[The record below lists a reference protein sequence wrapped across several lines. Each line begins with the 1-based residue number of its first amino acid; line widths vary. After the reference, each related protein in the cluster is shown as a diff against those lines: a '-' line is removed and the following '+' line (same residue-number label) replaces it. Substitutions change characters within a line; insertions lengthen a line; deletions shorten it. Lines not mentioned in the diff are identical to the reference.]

1 MLLAGQDLHVTAR
14 LNLLANFTFQ
24 NFITWIFLILIQEDE
39 SNCMDPVSGLVCAGH
54 GQCVCGVGHSDL
66 LSGIIAEIWF
76 QGLQVQ
82 GRWLLRTALLS
93 LPSLPRSV
101 RKPQVASTLLISS
114 YPGNPPSSTYSLI
127 PDIVWNAR
135 LGWMSA
141 LPSVWRRMMSNA
153 RTIAR
158 KYCLF

>member
-1 MLLAGQDLHVTAR
+1 MLQAGQDLLVTAR
-14 LNLLANFTFQ
+14 LNLLASFILE
-24 NFITWIFLILIQEDE
+24 NFITSIYLILIQEDE

-66 LSGIIAEIWF
+66 LSRIIAEIWF

-101 RKPQVASTLLISS
+101 RKPQVASTLFQENFLLLTF
-114 YPGNPPSSTYSLI
+114 PLPQALCGMQG
-127 PDIVWNAR
+127 
-135 LGWMSA
+135 LGG
-141 LPSVWRRMMSNA
+141 
-153 RTIAR
+153 
-158 KYCLF
+158 